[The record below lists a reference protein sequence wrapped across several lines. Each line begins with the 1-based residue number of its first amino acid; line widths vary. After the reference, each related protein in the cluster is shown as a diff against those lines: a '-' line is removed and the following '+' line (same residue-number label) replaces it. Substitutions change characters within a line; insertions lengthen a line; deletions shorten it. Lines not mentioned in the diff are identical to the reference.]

1 MNIVP
6 LGDKVVVTRF
16 SPDGTTSRG
25 ILLPDLAQEVPQQG
39 RVISVGD
46 GQLLK
51 DGSRAKHLVNEGD
64 RVLFGRYCGTEVQ
77 VDGETMLVMS
87 ESDILA
93 VVT

>member
-16 SPDGTTSRG
+16 SANGITSKG
-25 ILLPDLAQEVPQQG
+25 IFLPDIARDKPQEG

-46 GQLLK
+46 GRMLK
-51 DGSRAKHLVNEGD
+51 DGSRAQHLVNEGD
-64 RVLFGRYCGTEVQ
+64 RVLFDRYSGTEVD
-77 VDGETMLVMS
+77 VDGETLLVMS

-93 VVT
+93 VVR